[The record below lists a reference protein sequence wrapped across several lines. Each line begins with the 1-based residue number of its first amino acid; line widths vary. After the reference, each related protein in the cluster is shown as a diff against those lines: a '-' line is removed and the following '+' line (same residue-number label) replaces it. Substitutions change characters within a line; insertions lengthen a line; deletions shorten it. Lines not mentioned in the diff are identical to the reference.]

1 VRVPDAGHIPMEN
14 DPAAV
19 ADALSAFFLEGR

>member
-1 VRVPDAGHIPMEN
+1 VRIHSAGHIPMEN

-19 ADALSAFFLEGR
+19 ARALGDFFAGH